1 MPGTGES
8 WYFFGSDY
16 VYHCPANSIACCV
29 SFTFFALDFLW
40 NINAKIKINKT
51 IIACRFQIQNEVKI
65 GWCCWD
71 LQTTWTQLEHIFT
84 TSRWYLRVSLAINWQ
99 QLKGVFKLTRK
110 SPDRCASHTC
120 ISLTTFIT
128 VLLVRLAHL
137 LVSLVL
143 LALLTK
149 HVPREPST

>member
-1 MPGTGES
+1 MPGRGES
-8 WYFFGSDY
+8 LYYFGSDY

-29 SFTFFALDFLW
+29 SFTFFTLDFLW

-71 LQTTWTQLEHIFT
+71 LQRIWTQLEHIFT

-99 QLKGVFKLTRK
+99 QLLVVFILTRK

-120 ISLTTFIT
+120 ISLTTFII

-149 HVPREPST
+149 HVPRELST

>member
-1 MPGTGES
+1 MVPGTGES

-29 SFTFFALDFLW
+29 FFTFFTLDFLW

-51 IIACRFQIQNEVKI
+51 IIACRFKIQNEVKI
-65 GWCCWD
+65 GWD
-71 LQTTWTQLEHIFT
+71 LQRIWTQLEHIFT

-99 QLKGVFKLTRK
+99 QLTGVFKITRK

-137 LVSLVL
+137 LVL
-143 LALLTK
+143 LALLAK
-149 HVPREPST
+149 HAPRELST